1 MTIYNFF
8 QVNGGGGGGE
18 MALIMEHDDYNEDEV
33 YESEDEEGGGG
44 VGTNGE
50 VNTCDICKNIFMLNL
65 YLNVHIK
72 NALF

>member
-8 QVNGGGGGGE
+8 QVNGGGGGGV

-33 YESEDEEGGGG
+33 YESEDEEGRGG

-50 VNTCDICKNIFMLNL
+50 V
-65 YLNVHIK
+65 IK
-72 NALF
+72 HL